1 MKGASAAVTLGL
13 RSRRNSTGALFATL
27 VEGAALIAAAVAAI
41 LLAGTHLAYE
51 HRADRDAAR
60 LPTGSEEFFAAM
72 EPALDGSP
80 DQRQLLEA
88 RARLS
93 AGAPFVLQARFAR
106 LSDGLQHSVV
116 LVVRQQDG
124 VAPPPGLPR
133 WPLPGE
139 AFLSS
144 QLLTDGAAEGIATRY
159 GKLAGTIAPEGLTS
173 ANERLA
179 YVNPLPGSVPA
190 GQMVPYQAF
199 GGPSRHW
206 WDDPVRVF
214 GDSIGLTPAPYVLVL
229 FLLLAVLPAGGLCL
243 AAGRVTAPARNRRLV
258 TLRTLGASP
267 WQERFVQFGELL
279 PALVVTTVASAGLVS
294 CLVTTDITLPITG
307 YISSAEALRARWIWL
322 VVAAL
327 LGLTGGA
334 LLVVGRRAR
343 AVADSTRPESRD
355 WKWPLWSA
363 FLTPLGLVA
372 AGRLPDLVDPSRRT
386 TWYVSYLACTLLVL
400 LGTPMLLSWIVKGT
414 AAILE
419 TWSAPRLSPSLL
431 ITCRALLRNPAAVA
445 SPAAVIVLSAVIAFQ
460 GQFVTN
466 TLGDRARQALA
477 VSTALEGRVA
487 VAMYFDGVRGAQE
500 AIRRTPKGVHVLLV
514 SESDPPEVMGTCEAL
529 ADVGLTCPPSGQPQ
543 IAHLIGGDLQFLP
556 LSIPIDQGTVEVLQ
570 GDPAAAAPRFTQ
582 QWLVFHSRTAINT
595 EALQEAVVPTTWPN
609 DGPDSP
615 GYSYAGAGFAA
626 AHESTWISLTAL
638 FALALLAI
646 AIGCGTYSATLGL
659 GKVLAP
665 IGVLTARP
673 GPFVVAAAALA
684 ALPTA
689 LGGVVA
695 GLLGLRLTQIPVDAG
710 IALPYGGTLLA
721 GFVGVCIVAAAIQCL
736 AAAFVVRTAAWS
748 WRP

>member
-1 MKGASAAVTLGL
+1 MTMPPSPPAIRFGTSSWAYEGWQGLVYHRTYPKSRFSQDTLAEYAAYAPTGTPQFSTVGIDHAFYRPASAKQLAHYAEQVPETFRFCQKVWEDITIPAYANLPRYGAKAGKTNPRFLDIGAFRDLVLQSAVEGLGDTLGPFMFEFQRFGL
-13 RSRRNSTGALFATL
+13 DHATFL
-27 VEGAALIAAAVAAI
+27 DRLDRF
-41 LLAGTHLAYE
+41 LA
-51 HRADRDAAR
+51 
-60 LPTGSEEFFAAM
+60 
-72 EPALDGSP
+72 
-80 DQRQLLEA
+80 QL
-88 RARLS
+88 
-93 AGAPFVLQARFAR
+93 
-106 LSDGLQHSVV
+106 
-116 LVVRQQDG
+116 
-124 VAPPPGLPR
+124 PPGLPYAVEVR
-133 WPLPGE
+133 NPAILGPRYRDTLKAHGVAHIYNHWTAMPPLSDQHRTME
-139 AFLSS
+139 QSFTAAFTVL
-144 QLLTDGAAEGIATRY
+144 
-159 GKLAGTIAPEGLTS
+159 
-173 ANERLA
+173 RL
-179 YVNPLPGSVPA
+179 
-190 GQMVPYQAF
+190 
-199 GGPSRHW
+199 
-206 WDDPVRVF
+206 
-214 GDSIGLTPAPYVLVL
+214 
-229 FLLLAVLPAGGLCL
+229 
-243 AAGRVTAPARNRRLV
+243 
-258 TLRTLGASP
+258 
-267 WQERFVQFGELL
+267 
-279 PALVVTTVASAGLVS
+279 
-294 CLVTTDITLPITG
+294 
-307 YISSAEALRARWIWL
+307 
-322 VVAAL
+322 
-327 LGLTGGA
+327 
-334 LLVVGRRAR
+334 
-343 AVADSTRPESRD
+343 
-355 WKWPLWSA
+355 
-363 FLTPLGLVA
+363 LTPLGLVA